1 MPSEVTR
8 RRFLEGTGTAALL
21 GAGATV
27 AADPF
32 SVKAATPGP
41 IKILG
46 ISCSPRKGRTTAAA
60 LAICLEAVKAADGRI
75 QVELIELAGLRIPG
89 EVAAGVALEPGERDD
104 FPALVPK
111 LSEPAVAGIILG
123 TPVYFGN
130 MSFLCK
136 AFLDRWIVFHKDKRL
151 ANKVGGVLAVGGG
164 RNAGLELTIRSVQVA
179 LMSQQMIV
187 VGDAPPTGHWGGTV
201 WGGNPVVTSGPTPD
215 IARDAEGI
223 ATVKN
228 LGRRVAE
235 IALRLRVT
243 GQSGPQESGIKGGP
257 T

>member
-1 MPSEVTR
+1 MSSKVTR
-8 RRFLEGTGTAALL
+8 RRFLGSTGTAALL
-21 GAGATV
+21 SAGTAV
-27 AADPF
+27 AAD
-32 SVKAATPGP
+32 SVPGKAAAAWP

-46 ISCSPRKGRTTAAA
+46 ISCSPRKGKTTTAAMK
-60 LAICLEAVKAADGRI
+60 ICLDAVKATDGRI
-75 QVELIELAGLRIPG
+75 EVELIELAGLKIPG
-89 EVAAGVALEPGERDD
+89 EVAAGIALEPGERDD

-130 MSFLCK
+130 MSYLCK
-136 AFLDRWIVFHKDKRL
+136 AFLDRCVVFHKNKSL
-151 ANKVGGVLAVGGG
+151 ANKVAGVLAVGGG
-164 RNAGLELTIRSVQVA
+164 RNCGLELTIRSVQVA

-201 WGGNPVVTSGPTPD
+201 WGGNPAVGHGPTPD
-215 IARDAEGI
+215 IARDEEGI

-235 IALRLRVT
+235 IALRLQWPS
-243 GQSGPQESGIKGGP
+243 QSTS
-257 T
+257 

>member
-1 MPSEVTR
+1 MESEVTR
-8 RRFLEGTGTAALL
+8 RRFLGSTGTAALL
-21 GAGATV
+21 GAGAAV
-27 AADPF
+27 AADPAG
-32 SVKAATPGP
+32 VKAAAPWP

-46 ISCSPRKGRTTAAA
+46 ISCSPRKGKTTTAA
-60 LAICLEAVKAADGRI
+60 LRICLDAVKAADGRI
-75 QVELIELAGLRIPG
+75 EVELIELAGLRIPG

-104 FPALVPK
+104 FPALAPK
-111 LSEPAVAGIILG
+111 LIEPAVAGIILG

-130 MSFLCK
+130 MSSLCK
-136 AFLDRWIVFHKDKRL
+136 AFLDRWIVFHKEKRL

-164 RNAGLELTIRSVQVA
+164 RNAGLELTVRSVQVA

-201 WGGNPVVTSGPTPD
+201 WGGNPAVSSGPTPD
-215 IARDAEGI
+215 ITRDEKGI

-235 IALRLRVT
+235 IALRMRAP
-243 GQSGPQESGIKGGP
+243 GQGAAGAMG
-257 T
+257 

>member
-1 MPSEVTR
+1 M
-8 RRFLEGTGTAALL
+8 AA
-21 GAGATV
+21 AP
-27 AADPF
+27 DP
-32 SVKAATPGP
+32 VKAAAPWP

-46 ISCSPRKGRTTAAA
+46 VCCSPRKGKTTAAA
-60 LAICLEAVKAADGRI
+60 LRICLDAVKATDGRI
-75 QVELIELAGLRIPG
+75 EVELIELAGLRIPG

-111 LSEPAVAGIILG
+111 FSDPAVAGIILG

-130 MSFLCK
+130 MSSLCK
-136 AFLDRWIVFHKDKRL
+136 ALLDRWIVFHKEKRF

-201 WGGNPVVTSGPTPD
+201 WGGNPAVSSGPTPD
-215 IARDAEGI
+215 VARDTEGI

-228 LGRRVAE
+228 LGRHVAE
-235 IALRLRVT
+235 IALRLRAP
-243 GQSGPQESGIKGGP
+243 GQG
-257 T
+257 TA

>member
-8 RRFLEGTGTAALL
+8 RRFLESTGTAALL
-21 GAGATV
+21 GTGTAI
-27 AADPF
+27 AADP
-32 SVKAATPGP
+32 SPVKSP
-41 IKILG
+41 KVLG
-46 ISCSPRKGRTTAAA
+46 ICCSPRKGKTTAA
-60 LAICLEAVKAADGRI
+60 LRICLDAVKAADARI
-75 QVELIELAGLRIPG
+75 EVELIELAGLKIPG
-89 EVAAGVALEPGERDD
+89 EVAAGIALEPGERDD

-130 MSFLCK
+130 MSYLCK
-136 AFLDRWIVFHKDKRL
+136 ALLDRWIVFHKSKLL

-164 RNAGLELTIRSVQVA
+164 RNCGLELTIRSVQVA

-201 WGGNPVVTSGPTPD
+201 WGGNPAVSSGPTPD
-215 IARDAEGI
+215 ITRDESGI

-235 IALRLRVT
+235 IVLRLRAPSQ
-243 GQSGPQESGIKGGP
+243 GKA
-257 T
+257 